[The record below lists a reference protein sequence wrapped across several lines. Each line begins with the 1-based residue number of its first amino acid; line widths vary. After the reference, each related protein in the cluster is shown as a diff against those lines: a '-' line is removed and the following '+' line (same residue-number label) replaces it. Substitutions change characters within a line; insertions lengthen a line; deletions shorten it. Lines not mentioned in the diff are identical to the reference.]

1 MNKTTFMRGGE
12 SLPYTAPTV
21 DLLEIDVE
29 RGFALSSTEE
39 DWGDG
44 SIKDDDW
51 NNMGDF

>member
-29 RGFALSSTEE
+29 RGFALSTED

-44 SIKDDDW
+44 GLGDDE
-51 NNMGDF
+51 NGLGDY